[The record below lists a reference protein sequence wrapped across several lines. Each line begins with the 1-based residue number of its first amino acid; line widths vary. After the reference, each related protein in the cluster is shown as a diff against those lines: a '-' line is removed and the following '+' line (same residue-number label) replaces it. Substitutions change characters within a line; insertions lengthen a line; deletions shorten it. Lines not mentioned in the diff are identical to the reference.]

1 LNLWEI
7 FPYNEAMDASP
18 SNQAPQDS
26 VLPEALAM
34 VQPLVTWLIR
44 SGVGYNEFAAALKPV
59 FLAQAK
65 EELARGQ
72 GKATDSAISL
82 LSGLHRKDVRAF
94 RESAKATQKQVQAD
108 GTAWG
113 KPSPANQVI
122 TRWLSLSDAPEC
134 LPFSGPV
141 ASFEQLAASVSKDF
155 HPRALLD
162 EMLRL
167 GLVRE
172 DEQGVHL
179 LRDAFVPSA
188 DLKEARQLMA
198 GSVSDHLQAAVHNL
212 TGPGEHKFLEQSFCR
227 WLECRVRARLEPAGQ
242 HVVVTSFATNGGGSH
257 PLVQPGRADGATP
270 PLSFGV
276 VQLCRA

>member
-1 LNLWEI
+1 
-7 FPYNEAMDASP
+7 MDASP

-167 GLVRE
+167 GLVWE

-212 TGPGEHKFLEQSFCR
+212 TGPGEHKFLEQSVF
-227 WLECRVRARLEPAGQ
+227 
-242 HVVVTSFATNGGGSH
+242 
-257 PLVQPGRADGATP
+257 ADGLSAESVHALNLLANTLWSQVLQQMVAAATP
-270 PLSFGV
+270 
-276 VQLCRA
+276 LCNQDAQTAQPHRFRLGLFSYAAPEVPAPNAENSE